1 LRPLDYTGEYKF
13 GIINL
18 FLGHAMALLASNAR
32 KHFEP
37 QQKFEKDDLKKKLL
51 SLFFVVQSKLIKSL
65 FVLPQ
70 IFARCQDFGGNPP
83 EPPRTNNA
91 SSRQVT
97 VRSCG

>member
-1 LRPLDYTGEYKF
+1 LDYTGEYKF

-65 FVLPQ
+65 FV
-70 IFARCQDFGGNPP
+70 FATDLCTLSRLWRKPP
-83 EPPRTNNA
+83 GTPRTNNA